1 MPALSHEYASCFSLV
16 PLIEEKKNN
25 KLSHFEFTMV
35 FGICYIFFFLEL
47 LDNMK
52 ISLLYKGPF
61 CIVIINSR
69 SNIDIECSG
78 KLDPSNT
85 YRKQQSVYAS
95 RH

>member
-16 PLIEEKKNN
+16 PLIEEKKIINFPILN
-25 KLSHFEFTMV
+25 LPWFSV
-35 FGICYIFFFLEL
+35 FVISFFFLEL

-52 ISLLYKGPF
+52 VSLLYKGPF

-78 KLDPSNT
+78 ELDPSNT